1 MAAAVE
7 AGFSQEEQR
16 ELIAES
22 GRRRIAGADE
32 GAGISLDGQCAEEN
46 ERMEKSL
53 SARMNNQGARRRNR
67 DESQV

>member
-32 GAGISLDGQCAEEN
+32 GVGISLDGQCAEEN

-53 SARMNNQGARRRNR
+53 SARTNNQGARRRNR